1 MLKISFLVTLL
12 LGFSCGCT
20 MVVGHGVFYLSVLQ
34 KKSLAITPTQQGVSV
49 SYTTDSDPA
58 VQAFREGFAAA
69 AAMQPAAP
77 EAGAIVP

>member
-1 MLKISFLVTLL
+1 MVKLL
-12 LGFSCGCT
+12 LAAMLMGFSCGCT
-20 MVVGHGVFYLSVLQ
+20 LAVGYGVFYLSVLQ
-34 KKSLAITPTQQGVSV
+34 KKSLAITPTQQGVSM